1 MIYDIIVIGA
11 GPAGMTASIYAARNK
26 ANVCLLEHNDRT
38 GRKILST
45 GNGKCNIT
53 NMNMS
58 SEYYNTSS
66 NADLSRIIDERTT
79 MEVIDL
85 CNNMGIL
92 PELKTVMY
100 ILIPNRPVRFWTD
113 LIPSFQ
119 GIMYISSHR
128 LI

>member
-53 NMNMS
+53 VQS
-58 SEYYNTSS
+58 
-66 NADLSRIIDERTT
+66 L
-79 MEVIDL
+79 
-85 CNNMGIL
+85 
-92 PELKTVMY
+92 
-100 ILIPNRPVRFWTD
+100 
-113 LIPSFQ
+113 
-119 GIMYISSHR
+119 
-128 LI
+128 